1 MVNAQQIPWT
11 RLAVEAAAIVVSILL
26 AFAID
31 AWWSDRVARQQ
42 EVQALVRLREDFN
55 ETARLFEVAR
65 AGHLRQ
71 QAGVDAMFSLI
82 PAAGD
87 PPNSY
92 QIPDSVLWGMYG
104 TERFMPPLG
113 AVSSLINSGEIR
125 LIGNETL
132 RFGLTSWLEVVAVL
146 NKTEDEERHV
156 YEQFQL
162 PQMFRY
168 VPFVSVGFRL
178 EIDGY
183 NSRSPSEG
191 DYRALLTSLPFEN
204 VIEWRVAK
212 KTEILS
218 QYEDVSDKLEVILH
232 LLNRELGD

>member
-1 MVNAQQIPWT
+1 MANAQKIPWA
-11 RLAVEAAAIVVSILL
+11 RLAVEATAIVVSILL

-31 AWWSDRVARQQ
+31 AWWGDRGEQQQ
-42 EVQALVRLREDFN
+42 EVQALVRVREDFN
-55 ETARLFEVAR
+55 ETARLLEVER
-65 AGHLRQ
+65 AIHLRQ
-71 QAGVDAMFSLI
+71 QAGVDAMFRLI

-104 TERFMPPLG
+104 TARFMPPRG

-125 LIGNETL
+125 LIGNEEL
-132 RFGLTSWLEVVAVL
+132 RSELTSWLEAVDVL
-146 NKTEDEERHV
+146 NKNEDEERHV

-162 PQMFRY
+162 PQLFQF

-204 VIEWRVAK
+204 VIEWRAAK

-232 LLNRELGD
+232 LPDRELRD